1 MPKTVTIYFRCKW
14 EDVRKIQQRFHLPEG
29 VTVNGE
35 TCQPCE
41 IADDDW
47 ELLKETE
54 RRGYISIRPP
64 KYRKK

>member
-1 MPKTVTIYFRCKW
+1 MTYIYFNTNDW
-14 EDVRKIQQRFHLPEG
+14 NIIHKIQQRFGLPSC

-41 IADDDW
+41 IKPEDM

-54 RRGYISIRPP
+54 KRGFISIRN
-64 KYRKK
+64 K